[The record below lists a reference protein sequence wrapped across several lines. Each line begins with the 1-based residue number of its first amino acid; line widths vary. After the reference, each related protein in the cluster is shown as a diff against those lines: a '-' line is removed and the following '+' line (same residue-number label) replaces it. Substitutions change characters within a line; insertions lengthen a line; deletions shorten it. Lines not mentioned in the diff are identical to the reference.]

1 MQNYTEIS
9 ENQTLRDSRSLL
21 LNNDKTAMSNSSG
34 ESFPTQNLQIG
45 MFCFRTDEKKLYQL
59 MDNMPTWKL
68 VLDMSGDGAKVA
80 QVDKDGVNE
89 DALQDEA
96 VTENKILNK
105 AVSTEKLADEAVTG
119 KKVDILSLRSYIVA
133 ATPRYYARAEVP
145 AASARTIISIPS
157 DIWININNNGYVI
170 NGGTDIDI
178 NVSDNWDNATYATA
192 QNRKGKDFYMY
203 ACIGDNGIKLVLSA
217 NSTVP
222 TGYNA
227 NTSRKI
233 GGFHCLCA
241 NVGSI
246 TGHTLSGYVAGDI
259 LPYSVWDLKHRPKSE
274 PEGMVYVPGID
285 LWVDI
290 YLASWTGTTAAG
302 TLKAVSKYGATTGD
316 GTSTEKF
323 HCWKWEQTMGEQKK
337 RLLYQREFMVASVG
351 SNQGT
356 NVKGSADVNTTGGF
370 SDTAGRRMISNYG
383 IEDMCGNLWQWGAD
397 VGSATTGSSSYGNGY
412 DANDRSDIK
421 GQTYGGV
428 YRPLLGGFWADG
440 AVCGSRGSAW
450 SCGSLYLSAGCGGRG
465 ASEPLGA

>member
-1 MQNYTEIS
+1 MDD
-9 ENQTLRDSRSLL
+9 LR
-21 LNNDKTAMSNSSG
+21 G
-34 ESFPTQNLQIG
+34 NL
-45 MFCFRTDEKKLYQL
+45 
-59 MDNMPTWKL
+59 
-68 VLDMSGDGAKVA
+68 GA
-80 QVDKDGVNE
+80 
-89 DALQDEA
+89 
-96 VTENKILNK
+96 
-105 AVSTEKLADEAVTG
+105 S
-119 KKVDILSLRSYIVA
+119 
-133 ATPRYYARAEVP
+133 
-145 AASARTIISIPS
+145 
-157 DIWININNNGYVI
+157 YVI
-170 NGGTDIDI
+170 NNVAAAPHYYERSEVPSASDKTVLTMPEILWLNVANKGYSVDGAVTIDLL
-178 NVSDNWDNATYATA
+178 NADMWDNSTYITA
-192 QNRKGKDFYMY
+192 SNRKGKDFYIY
-203 ACIGDNGIKLVLSA
+203 ACVTSNDTLRYILSA

-222 TGYNA
+222 TGYTA
-227 NTSRKI
+227 DTSRKI

-241 NVGSI
+241 DVGSI
-246 TGHTLSGYVAGDI
+246 SGHKLSGYVAGDI

-428 YRPLLGGFWADG
+428 YRPLLGGGWNDG
-440 AVCGSRGSAW
+440 AVCGSRGSLW
-450 SCGSLYLSAGCGGRG
+450 NGGSLYWYARGGGRG